1 MIWSHALKNAILP
14 VVTVIGIEFAF
25 LIGGLVVTETVFN
38 LPGIARFLVQAILW
52 RDYPIVQTL
61 VMFIATVVIISN
73 LAVDM
78 LYGVLDP
85 RVRYGS

>member
-1 MIWSHALKNAILP
+1 
-14 VVTVIGIEFAF
+14 
-25 LIGGLVVTETVFN
+25 VVTETVFN

-61 VMFIATVVIISN
+61 VMFIAMVVIISN

>member
-1 MIWSHALKNAILP
+1 
-14 VVTVIGIEFAF
+14 
-25 LIGGLVVTETVFN
+25 
-38 LPGIARFLVQAILW
+38 
-52 RDYPIVQTL
+52 VQTL
-61 VMFIATVVIISN
+61 VMFIAMVVIISN